1 MFGQQIPGTLQR
13 IPNEQLSGFN
23 FGYGPY
29 KSVII
34 CMHQNSKTFL
44 SFWVLAAKLLCT
56 VSANMSLTTLPTS
69 IAGAHAS

>member
-34 CMHQNSKTFL
+34 CMHQNSKTF
-44 SFWVLAAKLLCT
+44 
-56 VSANMSLTTLPTS
+56 
-69 IAGAHAS
+69 